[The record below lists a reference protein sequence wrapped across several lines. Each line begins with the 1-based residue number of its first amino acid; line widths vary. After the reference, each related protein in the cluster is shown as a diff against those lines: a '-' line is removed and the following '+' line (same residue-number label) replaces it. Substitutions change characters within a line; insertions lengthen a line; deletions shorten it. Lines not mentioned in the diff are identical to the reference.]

1 MVVFKKYIN
10 SQSESNKEFDGD
22 TDDNDTLEE
31 ESPLN
36 VFELEIENLSSN
48 GTIKIPDTDDDTAGE
63 VVILSIND
71 DKKEKEYKAMVES
84 SNPITQGSNDNT
96 KTNGTDLALT
106 EYYYYSKYSTQLST
120 SAKGVAQD
128 G

>member
-1 MVVFKKYIN
+1 M
-10 SQSESNKEFDGD
+10 
-22 TDDNDTLEE
+22 
-31 ESPLN
+31 N
-36 VFELEIENLSSN
+36 VFELEIENLSNN

-71 DKKEKEYKAMVES
+71 NKKEKEYKEMVES
-84 SNPITQGSNDNT
+84 SNQITQDPKNKT
-96 KTNGTDLALT
+96 KTNSTAPALT

-120 SAKGVAQD
+120 SAKGAAND